1 MWLLIGIWKKEVKDK
16 YYNLDNY
23 IEIID
28 LHLSNL
34 NSMNFIIKK

>member
-1 MWLLIGIWKKEVKDK
+1 MWLLIGIWKKKVKDK